1 MCKIFLLI
9 FTFLFLVFNPAFS
22 QEQSS
27 YSLAE
32 AIDMALRNNPE
43 VKVAEKGIE
52 AAKGRK
58 SQAFSLQQPDLS
70 FSWEGIYPGQPLNKA
85 NTRVI
90 GAEQTLEFPYKLFVR
105 KSVSNS
111 EIDISYENLSRTKSL
126 ITTDVKKAFYRVNY
140 LQKLFE
146 TLESTLGLLRQFQ
159 EATLLKY
166 QSGDLP
172 YFEVIRA
179 KAEIAKTQNEIIEAK
194 KELISAKNNLN
205 LLLGRKGSEDFQLKD
220 ELAFVPLLKDK
231 SETVQEFSGKNHNLK
246 IARLAKEREDKNL
259 QLANLSFV
267 PDLKFSGGFFSERGE
282 KYIPT
287 FRIGFSLPL
296 WWWNQKGQIQENKAN
311 LKSAEIRQTTVE
323 RVVKSE
329 IEKAYELVKISQEQV
344 LLFEKSILKEV
355 DEELKAGI
363 NGYQYNQIEALS
375 LLDIYRTN
383 KTTKIEYYRAL
394 FNYLSALADL
404 EVAGEISQ

>member
-220 ELAFVPLLKDK
+220 ELAFVPLLKNK

-267 PDLKFSGGFFSERGE
+267 PDLKFSGGFFSERG
-282 KYIPT
+282 
-287 FRIGFSLPL
+287 
-296 WWWNQKGQIQENKAN
+296 
-311 LKSAEIRQTTVE
+311 
-323 RVVKSE
+323 VKSE